1 MIGMLPGVHSAARR
15 RFGLPTVGLSGCRA
29 VGLRRAAGVLGGS
42 ADIRTLSGG
51 QHSNAMS
58 LIGDS
63 SL

>member
-15 RFGLPTVGLSGCRA
+15 RFGLPT